1 MSSEQVKW
9 YTAQDAATRAA
20 EWLLSIEA
28 RYMEDRAQGDEQNFQ
43 IESALAQGWATLAVA
58 LS

>member
-1 MSSEQVKW
+1 MSEEIKY

-20 EWLLSIEA
+20 EWLLRIEG
-28 RYMEDRAQGDEQNFQ
+28 RYMENLGMEDEPNFQ
-43 IESALAQGWATLAVA
+43 IEAALAQGWATLAVA